1 MSISN
6 IKDINSVFIKNV
18 KNQINS
24 IEPEGYI
31 VRLKAT
37 NKKHFNFIHE
47 EKNNPSFLNYLEAS
61 IKNTNDKII
70 NSEKLQQQLVI
81 DPESVSIDEV
91 TIAAKEAEITL
102 NLTKT
107 ILNKL
112 ITAYKDLINIR

>member
-1 MSISN
+1 MSINTVSN
-6 IKDINSVFIKNV
+6 LNNVFLNNSNQNISKV
-18 KNQINS
+18 K
-24 IEPEGYI
+24 PLGYK
-31 VRLKAT
+31 VSLKAT
-37 NKKHFNFIHE
+37 NSKHFNFTQNVE
-47 EKNNPSFLNYLEAS
+47 QKPSFLNYLKSS
-61 IKNTNDKII
+61 INNTNNSII

-112 ITAYKDLINIR
+112 ISGYKDLINIR